1 LGSFFVRRPIVAIV
15 FSIVT
20 VMLGLIAL
28 GRLPVSKFPDIVP
41 PEIQVNAAFTGAD
54 AITVEQSVAT
64 PLEQQINGVDNMLY
78 MRSINSNDGTI
89 DLRVTFAVGSDVDTD
104 TVLVNNR
111 IAQAGAQLPNEV
123 RTSGVTVR
131 KATSSPTLIVAIH
144 SPKNTRDATFLGNY
158 ATINVRDALLR
169 IPGVGLVNG
178 FGAADYALRVWVDP
192 DKLARLGLTVADLS
206 TAIQKESTVNPAG
219 QIGAEPA
226 PAGQELTYTVRAQGR
241 LATPEEFANVVVRLN
256 GDGSVVRL
264 GDVSKI
270 ELGAQSYKQIAR
282 YNGSSAALVAVYQ
295 APGSNALEV
304 RTAVKKT
311 LEELRDQFPEDVD
324 YSISLDTT
332 LAVEQGI
339 HEIVETLLEAV
350 ALVVLVVFVFLQS
363 WRATLIPLL
372 TVPVSLI
379 GTFAIFPLLGFSV
392 NTLSLFGLVLAIGLV
407 VDDAIVVVEAV
418 EHHIEHGLS
427 PRDATVRAMKQVSGP
442 VVAIA
447 LILAAVF
454 IPVAFVGGVT
464 GRLYQQFALT
474 IAISVLISAASA
486 LTLSPALCSLLLKP
500 RKSKGFLS
508 GAFGLFN
515 RGFEKT
521 TSGYLAVSRS
531 LARRGVLVM
540 LLVGLV
546 TGVTGIA
553 GKKLPL
559 GFVPEEDQGYMYLN
573 VQLPDASSLQRTDAV
588 CKKIE
593 DILAHTDGVEGY
605 STIAGFSLVS
615 RVSASYNGFFF
626 VTLKPWDQRKTEATK
641 ASGILKTLNA
651 KLGALPEARAF
662 AFTPAAI
669 PGIGTSAGFS
679 FMLQDRRGG
688 SPQELEAEVGRLIE
702 AAKKRPEIGTIGST
716 FTTRV
721 PQVFVEVDRDKA
733 LKQGVDIAELYATLQ
748 AFMGGTYV
756 NDFNR
761 FGRQWRVYLAADP
774 AFRTDARDMDKFY
787 VRNKAGKSLPL
798 STLVKPQST
807 NGPEFTNRFNLF
819 RAAELTGAAGNG
831 YSSGQAMAALEQV
844 AAETLPAGYGYSWNA
859 LSYQEKVA
867 PSAVPTFILAILVVF
882 LILAAQYESW
892 ALPFSV
898 LLGTPV
904 AVMGAFLALVVAKLE
919 LNVYGQIGLIMLIGL
934 SAKNAILIVEFAKS
948 ERERGLPAI
957 DAALAAAKLR
967 LRPILMTAFAF
978 ILGCVPLLDAS
989 GAGGIS
995 RRMLGLVVVFGML
1008 AATLLGLFLTPGL
1021 FVLVDRFST
1030 RRRETTSNPDAP
1042 SITLSEGDAPGSPA
1056 E

>member
-1 LGSFFVRRPIVAIV
+1 MGSFFVRRPIVAIV

-407 VDDAIVVVEAV
+407 VDDAIVVLEN
-418 EHHIEHGLS
+418 IYRRYEHGE
-427 PRDATVRAMKQVSGP
+427 PR
-442 VVAIA
+442 
-447 LILAAVF
+447 LLAAVTGSRE
-454 IPVAFVGGVT
+454 VG
-464 GRLYQQFALT
+464 FAV
-474 IAISVLISAASA
+474 IATTSVLIS
-486 LTLSPALCSLLLKP
+486 
-500 RKSKGFLS
+500 
-508 GAFGLFN
+508 
-515 RGFEKT
+515 
-521 TSGYLAVSRS
+521 V
-531 LARRGVLVM
+531 
-540 LLVGLV
+540 
-546 TGVTGIA
+546 
-553 GKKLPL
+553 
-559 GFVPEEDQGYMYLN
+559 FVPISFQ
-573 VQLPDASSLQRTDAV
+573 
-588 CKKIE
+588 
-593 DILAHTDGVEGY
+593 
-605 STIAGFSLVS
+605 
-615 RVSASYNGFFF
+615 
-626 VTLKPWDQRKTEATK
+626 
-641 ASGILKTLNA
+641 SGT
-651 KLGALPEARAF
+651 
-662 AFTPAAI
+662 
-669 PGIGTSAGFS
+669 
-679 FMLQDRRGG
+679 
-688 SPQELEAEVGRLIE
+688 VGRLQ
-702 AAKKRPEIGTIGST
+702 R
-716 FTTRV
+716 
-721 PQVFVEVDRDKA
+721 
-733 LKQGVDIAELYATLQ
+733 
-748 AFMGGTYV
+748 
-756 NDFNR
+756 
-761 FGRQWRVYLAADP
+761 
-774 AFRTDARDMDKFY
+774 
-787 VRNKAGKSLPL
+787 
-798 STLVKPQST
+798 
-807 NGPEFTNRFNLF
+807 
-819 RAAELTGAAGNG
+819 
-831 YSSGQAMAALEQV
+831 
-844 AAETLPAGYGYSWNA
+844 
-859 LSYQEKVA
+859 
-867 PSAVPTFILAILVVF
+867 
-882 LILAAQYESW
+882 
-892 ALPFSV
+892 
-898 LLGTPV
+898 
-904 AVMGAFLALVVAKLE
+904 
-919 LNVYGQIGLIMLIGL
+919 
-934 SAKNAILIVEFAKS
+934 
-948 ERERGLPAI
+948 
-957 DAALAAAKLR
+957 
-967 LRPILMTAFAF
+967 
-978 ILGCVPLLDAS
+978 
-989 GAGGIS
+989 
-995 RRMLGLVVVFGML
+995 
-1008 AATLLGLFLTPGL
+1008 
-1021 FVLVDRFST
+1021 
-1030 RRRETTSNPDAP
+1030 
-1042 SITLSEGDAPGSPA
+1042 
-1056 E
+1056 